1 MEELIKPIKISLD
14 FYKRNI
20 VQVNAKQLDTQSRYI
35 DITFTKNG
43 QKIALNDATVSA
55 IIRYKKTDGYYAFNG
70 AEQITDS
77 GTALFELTQQ
87 MLAVSGQSIADVM
100 LINATGLK
108 VENISDIKDFYDLG
122 CSVISTMSFFI
133 NTEATAI
140 EYGVIESSYEYNQLV
155 TALSANA
162 AIEQHM
168 KELEET
174 IKIAEADRVAK
185 ETERIAN
192 EVERVEKESE
202 RIKNEEERNV
212 NEETR
217 KSNED
222 SRQEEFS
229 TQMTETKNATSD
241 CIEVTTEAID
251 KIDKM
256 TEIEERINQSIGT
269 VINDNLVSPSTTYS
283 SEKLENMF
291 SDFVQ
296 YGSQEPTNQTIGG
309 IWLIEE

>member
-108 VENISDIKDFYDLG
+108 VENISEIAL
-122 CSVISTMSFFI
+122 
-133 NTEATAI
+133 
-140 EYGVIESSYEYNQLV
+140 
-155 TALSANA
+155 ALSIGFKVSACF
-162 AIEQHM
+162 AIF
-168 KELEET
+168 L
-174 IKIAEADRVAK
+174 ILCPAP
-185 ETERIAN
+185 
-192 EVERVEKESE
+192 
-202 RIKNEEERNV
+202 
-212 NEETR
+212 
-217 KSNED
+217 
-222 SRQEEFS
+222 
-229 TQMTETKNATSD
+229 
-241 CIEVTTEAID
+241 
-251 KIDKM
+251 
-256 TEIEERINQSIGT
+256 INI
-269 VINDNLVSPSTTYS
+269 
-283 SEKLENMF
+283 
-291 SDFVQ
+291 
-296 YGSQEPTNQTIGG
+296 
-309 IWLIEE
+309 